1 MNAAIYRFAPY
12 TGSLKIEQQTFCL
25 VHSLFQFVWLS
36 EDVYIIPPVFHSV
49 KYFFKKFLTVQAAG
63 IAMGPRCGPGSEGK
77 VLRMDLLPIRL
88 LPFHF
93 HSCKPGSSV
102 LVEGVDFP
110 VQDVVHAKG

>member
-49 KYFFKKFLTVQAAG
+49 KYFFKKFLTLMTVQAAV
-63 IAMGPRCGPGSEGK
+63 S
-77 VLRMDLLPIRL
+77 LW
-88 LPFHF
+88 
-93 HSCKPGSSV
+93 
-102 LVEGVDFP
+102 
-110 VQDVVHAKG
+110 VHAASRVQKGRSSGWTF